1 MITAVS
7 GIKAPAFKGTEE
19 VETNTNSIKDV
30 SGQVDSFTKEA
41 NETTESLSNAM
52 TTATSSLGTLGTSAL
67 GLWALFKSPFEK
79 IKIFFTKPVM
89 KEVDET
95 VIENG
100 QEVVKKVAKPV
111 TEDVIDKK
119 TGKAVLND
127 AGEKVTKMVRTA
139 DWKKIGIAGGI
150 VVAIGALFGIK
161 KANKAKNAQKA
172 DELKHQQELREIE
185 QAKEIAAAKASAE
198 AE

>member
-19 VETNTNSIKDV
+19 VETNTKGVKDI

-67 GLWALFKSPFEK
+67 GLWALFKAPFEK
-79 IKIFFTKPVM
+79 IITFFTKE
-89 KEVDET
+89 KLDA
-95 VIENG
+95 NG
-100 QEVVKKVAKPV
+100 EFIK
-111 TEDVIDKK
+111 TTVIDKK
-119 TGKAVLND
+119 TGKEILD
-127 AGEKVTKMVRTA
+127 EAGKPLEKIVRTA
-139 DWKKIGIAGGI
+139 NWKKIGIAGGI
-150 VVAIGALFGIK
+150 AVAIGALFGIK
-161 KANKAKNAQKA
+161 KTNKAKNAQKA